1 MIICASD
8 ATIVNS
14 FSNELNLKD
23 IYNDNEKTVHSFN
36 ISNGN
41 KDNNN
46 NNVWRMIGWLMWIEE
61 TIHDPKV
68 RQEERECH
76 GYWLGR

>member
-46 NNVWRMIGWLMWIEE
+46 NNV
-61 TIHDPKV
+61 
-68 RQEERECH
+68 
-76 GYWLGR
+76 